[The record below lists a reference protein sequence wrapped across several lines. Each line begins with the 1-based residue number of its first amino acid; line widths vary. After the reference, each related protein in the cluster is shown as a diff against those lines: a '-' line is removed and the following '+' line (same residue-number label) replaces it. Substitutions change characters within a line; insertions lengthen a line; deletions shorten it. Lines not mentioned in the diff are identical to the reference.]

1 MRSNKTSAW
10 IDEHV
15 HLFSC
20 VHKNIS
26 CLHPAAAGLQLY
38 NLVSDH
44 MSGSCGRSTV
54 SKQQRRLH
62 VSTRISESRAETKGP
77 AVRWPLCSNSNGFDP
92 LSVWDCV
99 CCRPS
104 KAANFRQQF
113 LGVTEVETWVCT
125 MLKASSHLCSVI
137 WGVTVETTGQQH
149 DQVTVLSW
157 TQWNVYKA
165 AGSYSIYTK
174 GARFLMKPDTL
185 LYELWLVDKWTAIIF
200 LLFMHKDHIYWY
212 SDKYSGQH
220 WMWR

>member
-20 VHKNIS
+20 VHKNVS

-38 NLVSDH
+38 NLAPDH

-62 VSTRISESRAETKGP
+62 ESTRIYESPAETKGP

-157 TQWNVYKA
+157 TQSNVYQGCRELLHLHQNLILCSMNCDWLISELQLSSCCLCTK
-165 AGSYSIYTK
+165 IVYTDIQINTQVNT
-174 GARFLMKPDTL
+174 GCDVSSAR
-185 LYELWLVDKWTAIIF
+185 
-200 LLFMHKDHIYWY
+200 
-212 SDKYSGQH
+212 
-220 WMWR
+220 